1 MEVSGEAADLVMKEG
16 VQISEEAIKLLA
28 RGAKNLAA
36 LLYALAK
43 DQKKLYGKVNMNR
56 LLSEQRPI
64 EVLPLRTEDFDEFK
78 RRAKKVGLLFST
90 ILDKKGDAPY
100 LEILTNIDH
109 LSQANYILEQMGYQP
124 RQLEDAQPKK
134 EQTPARPEPSLQKQ
148 RSGLTQG
155 PISTNEEKQPVRGR
169 LARSFVKKNSRFV
182 GDWRH
187 YVPPQSGRGQ
197 NPSAS
202 WSISDKEREY
212 HRKLRQYYQ

>member
-90 ILDKKGDAPY
+90 ILDKKGDEPY

-124 RQLEDAQPKK
+124 KQLEDVQPKK

-155 PISTNEEKQPVRGR
+155 MTLTSNEEKQPVRGR
-169 LARSFVKKNSRFV
+169 LAALRAAAERTRSE
-182 GDWRH
+182 
-187 YVPPQSGRGQ
+187 PQ
-197 NPSAS
+197 
-202 WSISDKEREY
+202 RELE
-212 HRKLRQYYQ
+212 HIR

>member
-16 VQISEEAIKLLA
+16 VQISEEAINLLA

-90 ILDKKGDAPY
+90 ILDKKGDEPY

-124 RQLEDAQPKK
+124 KQPEDAQPKK

-148 RSGLTQG
+148 RSGVTRG
-155 PISTNEEKQPVRGR
+155 PVSTKEEKQPVRGR
-169 LARSFVKKNSRFV
+169 LAALRAAAERT
-182 GDWRH
+182 R
-187 YVPPQSGRGQ
+187 PEPQ
-197 NPSAS
+197 
-202 WSISDKEREY
+202 RELE
-212 HRKLRQYYQ
+212 HIR

>member
-1 MEVSGEAADLVMKEG
+1 MEVSGETADLVMKEG

-124 RQLEDAQPKK
+124 KQLEDVQPKK

-155 PISTNEEKQPVRGR
+155 MTLTSNEEKQPVRGR
-169 LARSFVKKNSRFV
+169 LAALRAAAERT
-182 GDWRH
+182 R
-187 YVPPQSGRGQ
+187 PEPQ
-197 NPSAS
+197 
-202 WSISDKEREY
+202 RELE
-212 HRKLRQYYQ
+212 HIR

>member
-64 EVLPLRTEDFDEFK
+64 EVLPLRTEDFDDFK

-134 EQTPARPEPSLQKQ
+134 AQTPARPEPSLQKQ

-155 PISTNEEKQPVRGR
+155 TTLTSNEEKQPVRGR
-169 LARSFVKKNSRFV
+169 LAALRAAAERTKSE
-182 GDWRH
+182 
-187 YVPPQSGRGQ
+187 PQ
-197 NPSAS
+197 
-202 WSISDKEREY
+202 RELE
-212 HRKLRQYYQ
+212 HIR

>member
-90 ILDKKGDAPY
+90 ILDKKGDEPY

-134 EQTPARPEPSLQKQ
+134 GQTPARPEPSLQKQ

-155 PISTNEEKQPVRGR
+155 TTLTSNEEKQPVRGR
-169 LARSFVKKNSRFV
+169 LAALRAAAERTKSE
-182 GDWRH
+182 
-187 YVPPQSGRGQ
+187 PQ
-197 NPSAS
+197 
-202 WSISDKEREY
+202 RELE
-212 HRKLRQYYQ
+212 HIR

>member
-124 RQLEDAQPKK
+124 KQPEDTQPKK
-134 EQTPARPEPSLQKQ
+134 EQTPAQREPSLQKQ
-148 RSGLTQG
+148 KSGLTQG
-155 PISTNEEKQPVRGR
+155 TISTSEEKQPVRGR
-169 LARSFVKKNSRFV
+169 LAALRAAAERT
-182 GDWRH
+182 R
-187 YVPPQSGRGQ
+187 PEPQ
-197 NPSAS
+197 
-202 WSISDKEREY
+202 RELE
-212 HRKLRQYYQ
+212 HIR

>member
-28 RGAKNLAA
+28 RGATNLAA

-43 DQKKLYGKVNMNR
+43 DQKKLYGKVSMNR
-56 LLSEQRPI
+56 LLSERRPI

-78 RRAKKVGLLFST
+78 RRAKKVGLLFAAVE
-90 ILDKKGDAPY
+90 DKKGDAPY
-100 LEILTNIDH
+100 LDVLTNIDH

-124 RQLEDAQPKK
+124 KQPEGAQPKK

-155 PISTNEEKQPVRGR
+155 PTSTSEEKQSVRGR
-169 LARSFVKKNSRFV
+169 LAALRAAAERT
-182 GDWRH
+182 R
-187 YVPPQSGRGQ
+187 PEPQ
-197 NPSAS
+197 
-202 WSISDKEREY
+202 RELE
-212 HRKLRQYYQ
+212 HIR

>member
-90 ILDKKGDAPY
+90 ILDKKGDEPY

-134 EQTPARPEPSLQKQ
+134 AQTPARPEPSLQKQ

-155 PISTNEEKQPVRGR
+155 TTLTSNEEKQPVRGR
-169 LARSFVKKNSRFV
+169 LAALRAAAERT
-182 GDWRH
+182 R
-187 YVPPQSGRGQ
+187 PEPQ
-197 NPSAS
+197 
-202 WSISDKEREY
+202 RELE
-212 HRKLRQYYQ
+212 HIR

>member
-90 ILDKKGDAPY
+90 ILDKKGDEPY

-124 RQLEDAQPKK
+124 KQPEDAQPKK
-134 EQTPARPEPSLQKQ
+134 EQIPARPEPSLQKQ

-155 PISTNEEKQPVRGR
+155 TTLTSNEEKQPVRGR
-169 LARSFVKKNSRFV
+169 LAALRAAAERT
-182 GDWRH
+182 R
-187 YVPPQSGRGQ
+187 PEPQ
-197 NPSAS
+197 
-202 WSISDKEREY
+202 RELE
-212 HRKLRQYYQ
+212 HIR

>member
-90 ILDKKGDAPY
+90 ILDKKDDAPY

-124 RQLEDAQPKK
+124 KQTAGGRAAKKSADPCPTRTILAKAKEWLDAGADFDQ
-134 EQTPARPEPSLQKQ
+134 
-148 RSGLTQG
+148 
-155 PISTNEEKQPVRGR
+155 
-169 LARSFVKKNSRFV
+169 
-182 GDWRH
+182 
-187 YVPPQSGRGQ
+187 
-197 NPSAS
+197 
-202 WSISDKEREY
+202 
-212 HRKLRQYYQ
+212 

>member
-43 DQKKLYGKVNMNR
+43 DQKKLYGMVGMNR

-90 ILDKKGDAPY
+90 ILDKKGDEPY

-124 RQLEDAQPKK
+124 KQPEDTQLKK
-134 EQTPARPEPSLQKQ
+134 AQTPARPEPSLQKQ

-155 PISTNEEKQPVRGR
+155 ATLTSNEEKQPVRGR
-169 LARSFVKKNSRFV
+169 LAALRAAAERT
-182 GDWRH
+182 R
-187 YVPPQSGRGQ
+187 PEPQ
-197 NPSAS
+197 
-202 WSISDKEREY
+202 RELE
-212 HRKLRQYYQ
+212 HIR

>member
-90 ILDKKGDAPY
+90 ILDKKGDEPY

-124 RQLEDAQPKK
+124 RQLEDSQPKK

-155 PISTNEEKQPVRGR
+155 TTSINSEEKQPVRGR
-169 LARSFVKKNSRFV
+169 LAALRAAAERT
-182 GDWRH
+182 R
-187 YVPPQSGRGQ
+187 PEPQ
-197 NPSAS
+197 
-202 WSISDKEREY
+202 RELE
-212 HRKLRQYYQ
+212 HIR

>member
-43 DQKKLYGKVNMNR
+43 DQKKLYGMVGMNR

-90 ILDKKGDAPY
+90 ILDKKGDEPY

-124 RQLEDAQPKK
+124 KQLEDTQLKK
-134 EQTPARPEPSLQKQ
+134 ELTPAQREPSLQKQ

-155 PISTNEEKQPVRGR
+155 TTLTSNEEKQPVRGR
-169 LARSFVKKNSRFV
+169 LAALRAAADRT
-182 GDWRH
+182 R
-187 YVPPQSGRGQ
+187 PEPQ
-197 NPSAS
+197 
-202 WSISDKEREY
+202 RELE
-212 HRKLRQYYQ
+212 HIR

>member
-43 DQKKLYGKVNMNR
+43 DQKKLYGKVCMNR

-90 ILDKKGDAPY
+90 ILDKKGDEPY

-124 RQLEDAQPKK
+124 KQLEDVQPKK
-134 EQTPARPEPSLQKQ
+134 EQTPARPEPFLQKQ
-148 RSGLTQG
+148 SSGLTQG
-155 PISTNEEKQPVRGR
+155 TTLTSNEEKQPVRGR
-169 LARSFVKKNSRFV
+169 LAALRAAAERT
-182 GDWRH
+182 R
-187 YVPPQSGRGQ
+187 PEPQ
-197 NPSAS
+197 
-202 WSISDKEREY
+202 RELE
-212 HRKLRQYYQ
+212 HIR

>member
-28 RGAKNLAA
+28 QGAKNLAA

-90 ILDKKGDAPY
+90 ILDKKGDEPY

-124 RQLEDAQPKK
+124 KQLEDVQPKK
-134 EQTPARPEPSLQKQ
+134 EQTPARPESFLQKQ
-148 RSGLTQG
+148 SSGLTQG
-155 PISTNEEKQPVRGR
+155 TTSISSEEKQPVRGR
-169 LARSFVKKNSRFV
+169 LAALRAASERTK
-182 GDWRH
+182 
-187 YVPPQSGRGQ
+187 PEPQ
-197 NPSAS
+197 
-202 WSISDKEREY
+202 RELE
-212 HRKLRQYYQ
+212 HIR

>member
-90 ILDKKGDAPY
+90 ILDKKGDEPY

-124 RQLEDAQPKK
+124 RQLEDAQLKK
-134 EQTPARPEPSLQKQ
+134 EQTPVQRESSLQKQ
-148 RSGLTQG
+148 RNGLTQG
-155 PISTNEEKQPVRGR
+155 PISTNEEKQPVHGR
-169 LARSFVKKNSRFV
+169 LAALRAAAERT
-182 GDWRH
+182 R
-187 YVPPQSGRGQ
+187 PEPQ
-197 NPSAS
+197 
-202 WSISDKEREY
+202 RELE
-212 HRKLRQYYQ
+212 HIR

>member
-124 RQLEDAQPKK
+124 KQLEDVQPKK
-134 EQTPARPEPSLQKQ
+134 DQTPARPEPSLQKQ

-155 PISTNEEKQPVRGR
+155 MTLTSNEEKQPVRGR
-169 LARSFVKKNSRFV
+169 LAALRAAAERT
-182 GDWRH
+182 R
-187 YVPPQSGRGQ
+187 PEPQ
-197 NPSAS
+197 
-202 WSISDKEREY
+202 RELE
-212 HRKLRQYYQ
+212 HIR

>member
-1 MEVSGEAADLVMKEG
+1 MEVSGEASDLVMKEG

-90 ILDKKGDAPY
+90 ILDKKSDEPY

-124 RQLEDAQPKK
+124 KQLEDVQPKK

-155 PISTNEEKQPVRGR
+155 TTSINSEEKQPVRGR
-169 LARSFVKKNSRFV
+169 LAALRAAAERT
-182 GDWRH
+182 R
-187 YVPPQSGRGQ
+187 PEPQ
-197 NPSAS
+197 
-202 WSISDKEREY
+202 RELE
-212 HRKLRQYYQ
+212 HIR

>member
-28 RGAKNLAA
+28 RGTKNLAA

-90 ILDKKGDAPY
+90 ILDKKGDEPY

-134 EQTPARPEPSLQKQ
+134 EQAPARPEPSLQKQ

-155 PISTNEEKQPVRGR
+155 TTLTSNEEKQPVRGR
-169 LARSFVKKNSRFV
+169 LAALRAAAERTKSE
-182 GDWRH
+182 
-187 YVPPQSGRGQ
+187 PQ
-197 NPSAS
+197 
-202 WSISDKEREY
+202 RELE
-212 HRKLRQYYQ
+212 HIR

>member
-124 RQLEDAQPKK
+124 KQLEDVQPKK

-155 PISTNEEKQPVRGR
+155 MTLTSNEEKQPVRGR
-169 LARSFVKKNSRFV
+169 LAALRAAAERTQ
-182 GDWRH
+182 
-187 YVPPQSGRGQ
+187 PEPQ
-197 NPSAS
+197 
-202 WSISDKEREY
+202 RELE
-212 HRKLRQYYQ
+212 HIR

>member
-124 RQLEDAQPKK
+124 KQLEDVQPKK

-155 PISTNEEKQPVRGR
+155 MTLTSNEEKQPVRGR
-169 LARSFVKKNSRFV
+169 LAALRAAAERT
-182 GDWRH
+182 R
-187 YVPPQSGRGQ
+187 PEPQ
-197 NPSAS
+197 
-202 WSISDKEREY
+202 RELE
-212 HRKLRQYYQ
+212 HIR